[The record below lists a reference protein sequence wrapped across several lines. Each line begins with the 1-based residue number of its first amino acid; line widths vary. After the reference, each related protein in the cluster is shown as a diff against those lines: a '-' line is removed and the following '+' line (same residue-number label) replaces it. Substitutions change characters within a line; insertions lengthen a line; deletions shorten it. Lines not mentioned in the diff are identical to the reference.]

1 MERPTIEL
9 WDITRSNWKLK
20 IFNEV
25 TKMDSTRPQR
35 HSFLTTGNI
44 PNARSFS
51 VYPYRQVELIPHIS
65 RYKKILQHTCR
76 FMCAILQR
84 MKILS
89 VLLLFVPASLFGQD
103 KTNFVDASIGA
114 SNSQGALSLS
124 YVHLWKLGTSKKF
137 GIGIGGRITSYLGTN
152 QYYTTAPAELTS
164 DSKGPGVIFKD
175 DIPANI
181 DSFLIQSPQANCLNV
196 SVNFEYPV
204 SKKMVAGFNIDLI
217 GFSFGG
223 SRGGTY
229 INGANTTT
237 VDASPT
243 PFNLLLVSDND
254 KGSLN
259 SELYIRYSLNERTAL
274 KLGAQ
279 FLFTE
284 YTTTYKV
291 QTFPSG
297 NDRFRNKSLM
307 LCLGVSRTF

>member
-1 MERPTIEL
+1 L
-9 WDITRSNWKLK
+9 
-20 IFNEV
+20 
-25 TKMDSTRPQR
+25 
-35 HSFLTTGNI
+35 
-44 PNARSFS
+44 
-51 VYPYRQVELIPHIS
+51 LIP
-65 RYKKILQHTCR
+65 TC
-76 FMCAILQR
+76 
-84 MKILS
+84 
-89 VLLLFVPASLFGQD
+89 LFGQD
-103 KTNFVDASIGA
+103 RVRYADVAVGVA
-114 SNSQGALSLS
+114 NSQGAISVS
-124 YVHLWKLGTSKKF
+124 YVHLWKLGAKKKF
-137 GIGIGGRITSYLGTN
+137 ALGLGGRLTSYIGTN

-164 DSKGPGVIFKD
+164 GSTGPGVIFKD

-181 DSFLIQSPQANCLNV
+181 DSFFIRSSQANCLNV

-204 SKKMVAGFNIDLI
+204 SKKLTAGFNIDLI

-229 INGANTTT
+229 INGANTAT

-259 SELYIRYSLNERTAL
+259 SELYLRYFLNERIAL

-284 YTTTYKV
+284 YTTSYNV
-291 QTFPSG
+291 QTFPSE